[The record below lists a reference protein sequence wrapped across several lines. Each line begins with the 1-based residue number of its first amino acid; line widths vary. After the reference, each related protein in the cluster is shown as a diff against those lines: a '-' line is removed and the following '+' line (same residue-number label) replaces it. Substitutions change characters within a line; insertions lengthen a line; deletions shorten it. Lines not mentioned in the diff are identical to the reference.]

1 MSMSSSISQ
10 IYPAASERSIRDLY
24 DLSSRRRHPDRPWVV
39 MTMISTAD
47 GAIAI
52 DGNSAAL
59 GNAIDREIFL
69 TLRRSAAVILVG
81 GETVRSDAYSPV
93 PDHQTLVVVSGSGN
107 LGPNHEA
114 LHSASSTRVV
124 SGPVIDIARELPGEV
139 CVLEGGPSLNAQ
151 MLAADLVDEVCL
163 TVAPRFPAGTIGR
176 LAHGPMAGSE
186 PWGLAHIAHDEG
198 FVFLRYVR
206 RRAGAD
212 RTS

>member
-1 MSMSSSISQ
+1 MSVKISQ
-10 IYPAASERSIRDLY
+10 IFPTPSERSIEDLY
-24 DLSSRRRHPDRPWVV
+24 DLSSRRRHPDRPWVI

-52 DGNSAAL
+52 DGNSAGL
-59 GNAIDREIFL
+59 SNATDREIFL

-93 PDHQTLVVVSGSGN
+93 PNHQSLVIVSNSGN

-114 LHSASSTRVV
+114 LHAATSTRIVTGSVV
-124 SGPVIDIARELPGEV
+124 DITRNLPGEV

-163 TVAPRFPAGTIGR
+163 TVSPRFPAGTVGR
-176 LAHGPMAGSE
+176 LAQGPMAGVE
-186 PWGLAHIAHDEG
+186 PWSLAHIAEDAG

-206 RRAGAD
+206 QRSIQERNG
-212 RTS
+212 